1 MYIIVVL
8 HTLLL
13 VARIADI
20 AGAVTHVISRD
31 NVDHVVDTSAA
42 VAHSG
47 HLHGLIASAGHD
59 QSGTTAVVVLPTVA
73 DAELSTI
80 VEFINSIAVDQ
91 VWLPCAVVVHWR
103 PATDD
108 HDVQV
113 NTHGPGWAREK
124 LATMDHDALC
134 QLVTAAYD
142 LDMRTLAATIMW
154 TKRTWSDIVAM
165 RVALHR
171 DVFRFAVMNA
181 PAVLRVT
188 GQART
193 GDQAKIART
202 IQNLLVIGSKNVHL
216 LNVPVWE
223 SSMNVLQWAA
233 RYGEV
238 SVAEML
244 ASAPG
249 IDVNA
254 RNEFGATPLHLA
266 VIGGHLGVVQL
277 LVQARRIDV
286 NPRDYMGMTPLHKAV
301 RMGHEAIVRVL
312 VADPAIDV
320 NARDGNLQT
329 PLHYAA
335 EVLGNDRIF
344 EMLLDVPGVD
354 LNARNKRRLTPG
366 EIALHVANTLTRCS
380 M

>member
-13 VARIADI
+13 VALIADI

-80 VEFINSIAVDQ
+80 VEFINSIAVD
-91 VWLPCAVVVHWR
+91 
-103 PATDD
+103 
-108 HDVQV
+108 QV